1 MDLLKIIN
9 DELAKLHLTE
19 FEKVRYIYLRTCEL
33 FSFDARYNFTEL
45 FQDNEFYQHLINRR
59 IDITNLND
67 FLVVCHSYS
76 RDILLRLIREFTSV
90 EVELMGEL
98 HRFVSYK
105 TSSGQLWFL
114 DATNGD
120 LARVKMK
127 LDTRGFTGETGYD
140 KEILSETDAIIGYK
154 QKNKLEYLKQVDIS
168 TTTSIFNSIS
178 RILQNSKCKT
188 EFSDAFFLVEYLLLG
203 INFYEFAHS
212 CYVGENYS
220 FHQIFNPICSDDY
233 FCLKNTNG
241 YYELNPIEKEDCL
254 QLTRSLKTKQD
265 ILR

>member
-1 MDLLKIIN
+1 MDLLKII
-9 DELAKLHLTE
+9 DVELSKLHLTE

-45 FQDNEFYQHLINRR
+45 FEDNEFYQQLINRR

-76 RDILLRLIREFTSV
+76 RDILLRLIREFTSA

-105 TSSGQLWFL
+105 TGTGQLWFL

-127 LDTRGFTGETGYD
+127 LDTRGFTGETGHD
-140 KEILSETDAIIGYK
+140 KEILSETDAIIGYD
-154 QKNKLEYLKQVDIS
+154 QKHKLEYLKQVDIS
-168 TTTSIFNSIS
+168 STTSIFNSIS

-188 EFSDAFFLVEYLLLG
+188 EFSDAFFLVEYLLYG
-203 INFYEFAHS
+203 VNFYEFAHS
-212 CYVGENYS
+212 CYVGDNYS
-220 FHQIFNPICSDDY
+220 FHQIFNPIGSDEY
-233 FCLKNTNG
+233 FCLDKNNG
-241 YYELNPIEKEDCL
+241 YYELNTMEKEDCL
-254 QLTRSLKTKQD
+254 RLTRSLRTKQD
-265 ILR
+265 ILK